1 MNNSFLG
8 NFSFLDAELKNYLLI
23 NFDRTYKVK
32 NYDYKGNGKIN
43 KANLKFD
50 DPINHNFFKGKI
62 KEF

>member
-32 NYDYKGNGKIN
+32 KIMTT
-43 KANLKFD
+43 KATERLTKQ
-50 DPINHNFFKGKI
+50 I
-62 KEF
+62 

>member
-1 MNNSFLG
+1 MNNSFFG

-50 DPINHNFFKGKI
+50 DPINVIF
-62 KEF
+62 